1 MTDSEQRTD
10 AVLDPAFVEAPTIE
24 VRNVSKWFGQK
35 VAVSN
40 LSCSFGPGV
49 TGLLGP
55 NGAGKTTLLRA
66 ISGLSD
72 ISNGSISV
80 LGSDPRRDHGI
91 YRSVSL
97 VPDEDAVY
105 GDMTGRR
112 FVRYAAQL
120 SGAPASGGDV
130 DEAIDL
136 VDMQVAADRSIG
148 GYSKGMR
155 QRIKIAAALVTKP
168 EVLILDEPLNGTDPI
183 QRAHLI
189 DLFHGI
195 GQEGGTVIVSSHVL
209 EEVERVS
216 TRVIAIVDG
225 RLAAAGS
232 VESIRAAMNDKPYVV
247 RIGTDR
253 PKELG
258 SALFSTE
265 AVFSVEAGA
274 GAVIVRTADIA
285 ELGRQAPEVA
295 VTIGARLTAFLP
307 QDESLESVFRYLVER
322 R

>member
-1 MTDSEQRTD
+1 MTDGEHD
-10 AVLDPAFVEAPTIE
+10 VVLDPAFVGSPTIE

-72 ISNGSISV
+72 VSNGSISV
-80 LGSDPRRDHGI
+80 LGSDPRRDHAM

-105 GDMTGRR
+105 SDMTGRR

-120 SGAPASGGDV
+120 SGAPARPGDV
-130 DEAIDL
+130 DDAIDL

-155 QRIKIAAALVTKP
+155 QRIKIAAALVTSPK
-168 EVLILDEPLNGTDPI
+168 VLILDEPLNGTDPI

-253 PKELG
+253 PKEFG

-265 AVFSVEAGA
+265 AVFSVEAGTD
-274 GAVIVRTADIA
+274 AVIVRTSDIA
-285 ELGRQAPEVA
+285 ELGRQAPVVA
-295 VTIGARLTAFLP
+295 VAIGARLTAFSP

>member
-1 MTDSEQRTD
+1 VT
-10 AVLDPAFVEAPTIE
+10 ADPAFVPNATIE
-24 VRNVSKWFGQK
+24 VNQVTKWFGQK

-55 NGAGKTTLLRA
+55 NGAGKTTLLRM
-66 ISGLSD
+66 ITGLTGPSD
-72 ISNGSISV
+72 GTIAV
-80 LGSDPRRDHGI
+80 LGRDPRHDHTVF
-91 YRSVSL
+91 RSVSL

-105 GDMTGRR
+105 TEMTGRR

-120 SGAPASGGDV
+120 AEADADAATV
-130 DEAIDL
+130 DAAIDA
-136 VDMQVAADRSIG
+136 VAMGTAADRAIG

-155 QRIKIAAALVTKP
+155 QRIKVAAALVSKP
-168 EVLILDEPLNGTDPI
+168 DVLILDEPLNGTDPV

-189 DLFHGI
+189 GLFKDLGR
-195 GQEGGTVIVSSHVL
+195 EGKTIVVSSHVL

-216 TRVIAIVDG
+216 SRVVAIVDG

-232 VESIRAAMNDKPYVV
+232 VDAIRAAMNDRPYVV
-247 RIGTDR
+247 RIATDKPR
-253 PKELG
+253 ELG
-258 SALFSTE
+258 ASLFRAS
-265 AVFSVEAGA
+265 AVFSVEALDD
-274 GAVIVRTADIA
+274 AVVVRTTDIVGLGA
-285 ELGRQAPEVA
+285 EAPERA
-295 VTIGARLTAFLP
+295 SGIDARLTAFLP